1 MHIHLD
7 ALGGISGDMFL
18 GALLDVWPELAA
30 TLPQQLVLAGFADLV
45 AVTVVPHH
53 DGILGGTRVQ
63 VEDLQAA
70 HPAPLVQG
78 MGAQRHPHRAWR
90 EIRALLEASALEK
103 KVLTHALGIFTCL
116 AEAEAAVHGTAVDDV
131 DFHEVG
137 AWDSIADIVC
147 AATLITASGA
157 TSWSVS
163 SLPLGRGRVASAHG
177 DLPVPAPA
185 VVMLLQGFAFHDD
198 GRDGERV
205 TPTGAAILRY
215 LCAGQPVAGK
225 PRVLHK
231 SGHGFGQRR
240 FAGLSNVL
248 RALVFADSTVPAEME
263 QDSVSVL
270 SFEVDDQSPEDL
282 ALGLE
287 VLRRHPGVIDVV
299 QYPVLGKKQRGASS
313 VRVLARPADEAEVQ
327 QLCFMQTTTLGIR
340 IGHCRR
346 SLLPRLQE
354 TVELDGR
361 SYRVKLARRPD
372 GELSAKAELDDL
384 AQLPLHQAERQ
395 LLREVVEGIALER
408 HNAAPV
414 NDEDGD
420 LHG

>member
-1 MHIHLD
+1 MHIQLD
-7 ALGGISGDMFL
+7 AIGGISGDMFI

-30 TLPQQLVLAGFADLV
+30 SLPQQLAQAGFAELV
-45 AVTVVPHH
+45 ALHIVPHH

-70 HPAPLVQG
+70 QPAPLVQG
-78 MGAQRHPHRAWR
+78 LGAQRHPHRAWR
-90 EIRALLEASALEK
+90 EIRALLQASALDA

-147 AATLITASGA
+147 AAALIAASGA

-177 DLPVPAPA
+177 ELPVPAPA
-185 VVMLLQGFAFHDD
+185 VVVLLQGFAFHDD

-215 LCAGQPVAGK
+215 LCTDASRAEQ
-225 PRVLHK
+225 PRVLRK

-248 RALVFADSTVPAEME
+248 RVLVFADSAIAAEME
-263 QDSVSVL
+263 QDSISVL

-287 VLRRHPGVIDVV
+287 TVRRHPGVIDVV

-313 VRVLARPADEAEVQ
+313 VRVLARLSAEAEVQ
-327 QLCFMQTTTLGIR
+327 HLCFMQTTTLGLR
-340 IGHCRR
+340 IEHSRR
-346 SLLPRLQE
+346 TLLPRLQE

-361 SYRVKLARRPD
+361 SYRVKLAWRPD
-372 GELSAKAELDDL
+372 GELSAKAELQDL
-384 AQLPLHQAERQ
+384 AQLPLNQAERQ
-395 LLREVVEGIALER
+395 LLREMVEGIALQR
-408 HNAAPV
+408 HNAVPASKV
-414 NDEDGD
+414 DGEQD
-420 LHG
+420 D